1 MPVVMQ
7 PAAPGVRAT
16 ASDRSALAS
25 SSSSLRARGVMPAT
39 TEPIT
44 GGGAPA
50 SYDGGDDDDATVPMP
65 RSKSRVVFDPEPMG
79 PAYSGTADG
88 GGGGRSQQAPG
99 WFSGPYKDAGRVS
112 NACDTIERMANR

>member
-16 ASDRSALAS
+16 ASARSALAS
-25 SSSSLRARGVMPAT
+25 SSSSLRARGGMPAT

-44 GGGAPA
+44 GGGAPTG
-50 SYDGGDDDDATVPMP
+50 YDGGDDDNATVPMP

-79 PAYSGTADG
+79 PASGGTTDV
-88 GGGGRSQQAPG
+88 GGGRSQQAPG

-112 NACDTIERMANR
+112 NARDTIERMANR